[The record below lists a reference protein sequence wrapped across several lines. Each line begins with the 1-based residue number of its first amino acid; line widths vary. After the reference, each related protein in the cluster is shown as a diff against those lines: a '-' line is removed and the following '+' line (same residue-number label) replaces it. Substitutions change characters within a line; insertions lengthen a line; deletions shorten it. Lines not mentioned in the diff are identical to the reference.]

1 MCRDKHNSAVQ
12 WTEERLRAK
21 STKGAS
27 CRSDPNAVQ
36 SDNPLLIHAELNAEK
51 GQVREELLN
60 RNEGNGMNVWMNAY
74 CGRVTEVGKTKRR
87 QSTFVNRQAWF
98 YQGGALRGRGRLRGR
113 TKCCTCHPA
122 RKRKTTS
129 KTRTRRYPV
138 RTVVHAVEVRT
149 LTFLG
154 GWHAPP
160 WCGGVGKG
168 RLFRTGAN
176 KRNTKG
182 SVGSHSRETARGR
195 HSSPVGAS
203 DTLSGHLYK

>member
-87 QSTFVNRQAWF
+87 QSTYCEQAGVVLPRRSSERSRTAPRSYEMLHVPPSEEAQDHLEDSDTSLSCTYSSACVRGTNVNVFGWLACAAVVWWS
-98 YQGGALRGRGRLRGR
+98 
-113 TKCCTCHPA
+113 
-122 RKRKTTS
+122 RKR
-129 KTRTRRYPV
+129 
-138 RTVVHAVEVRT
+138 ET
-149 LTFLG
+149 L
-154 GWHAPP
+154 
-160 WCGGVGKG
+160 
-168 RLFRTGAN
+168 
-176 KRNTKG
+176 
-182 SVGSHSRETARGR
+182 
-195 HSSPVGAS
+195 
-203 DTLSGHLYK
+203 